1 MKGPILNP
9 KLKKIVDKIRD
20 KSLREKVTKLVEK
33 PTIEIEGKTYTGLPL
48 ERSPASMS
56 HHHSYLGGWLEHVVA
71 TADIAMTLCKVV
83 KGVYRGKVNTDLV
96 LAGVVLHDIFKPLTY
111 AERENGTYR
120 LTPLAERLDH
130 LTLVS
135 SELLRRGFPL
145 GLIHI
150 VCAHHAE
157 FGPISPKTLEAL
169 IVHIADITDSR
180 LNGKVLGAAKFLIK
194 QATGEEVRQI
204 SAKEAFRIVQI
215 KAERGQ
221 EGVKR
226 YVTKSLRL

>member
-48 ERSPASMS
+48 EQSPASLS
-56 HHHSYLGGWLEHVVA
+56 RHHSYPGGWLEHVVA
-71 TADIAMTLCKVV
+71 TADVAMALCKVV
-83 KGVYRGKVNTDLV
+83 KRVYQGKVNTDLV

-111 AERENGTYR
+111 AERENGTCQ
-120 LTPLAERLDH
+120 LAPLAERLDH

-145 GLIHI
+145 ALIHI

-157 FGPISPKTLEAL
+157 FGPVSPKTLDAL

-194 QATGEEVRQI
+194 QATGEGVRQI

-215 KAERGQ
+215 KAEKGQ

-226 YVTKSLRL
+226 YVTKSLEL

>member
-1 MKGPILNP
+1 LNS
-9 KLKKIVDKIRD
+9 KLKEIINKIRD
-20 KSLREKVTKLVEK
+20 KSLREKVTKLVEE
-33 PTIEIEGKTYTGLPL
+33 PTIKIEGKTYVGLPL
-48 ERSPASMS
+48 EQSPASVS
-56 HHHSYLGGWLEHVVA
+56 RHHSYPGGWLEHVVA
-71 TADIAMTLCKVV
+71 TADITMMLCKVV
-83 KGVYRGKVNTDLV
+83 KRVYQGKVNTDLV

-111 AERENGTYR
+111 IEKESGTYQ

-145 GLIHI
+145 ALIHI

-169 IVHIADITDSR
+169 IVQIADITDSR

-194 QATGEEVRQI
+194 QATGEEIRQI

-221 EGVKR
+221 EGIKK
-226 YVTKSLRL
+226 YVTKSLKL

>member
-1 MKGPILNP
+1 MKGLILNP
-9 KLKKIVDKIRD
+9 KLKKIIDKIRD
-20 KSLREKVTKLVEK
+20 KSLQEKVTKLVEK

-48 ERSPASMS
+48 EQSPASVS
-56 HHHSYLGGWLEHVVA
+56 RHHSYLGGWLEHVVA

-83 KGVYRGKVNTDLV
+83 KEVYRGKVNTDLV

-111 AERENGTYR
+111 AEKENGTYQ

-145 GLIHI
+145 ALIHI

-194 QATGEEVRQI
+194 QATGKEVRQI

-226 YVTKSLRL
+226 YVTKPLRL